1 MPRIKDLAEG
11 TLFPIRYISK
21 KLIKAEQNYFTAEK
35 ECLCTVLAIKKFR
48 NNIHGTEFII

>member
-1 MPRIKDLAEG
+1 MPRIKDLVEE

-21 KLIKAEQNYFTAEK
+21 KLIKAEQNYFTSEK
-35 ECLCTVLAIKKFR
+35 ECLAIVLAIKKFR